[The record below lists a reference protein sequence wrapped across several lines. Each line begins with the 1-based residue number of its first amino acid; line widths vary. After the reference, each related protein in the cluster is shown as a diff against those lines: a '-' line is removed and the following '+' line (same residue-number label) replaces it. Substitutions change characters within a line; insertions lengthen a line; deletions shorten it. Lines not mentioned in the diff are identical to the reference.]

1 MDVYEIKYDH
11 KKTPTNIHQN
21 GDTENAWWIT
31 KLIDVDWGSSTRFF
45 GGSNSCGVIV
55 PTKPQPGKSNDNKP

>member
-11 KKTPTNIHQN
+11 KKTPTNIYQN

-45 GGSNSCGVIV
+45 WGSNSCGVIV
-55 PTKPQPGKSNDNKP
+55 PTKPQPGKSNENKP